1 MKITLSVFLI
11 LFLIPFLIHAQ
22 DSLLHQDSNIKIPN
36 GIYID
41 GIPPIPVPQTET
53 VNPYSFSRFSYL
65 QDWHPTK
72 QEILIIS
79 DIGTVQQAYSV
90 AIPGGMRKQL
100 TFFNEPVS
108 QSLFEPKNGNYI
120 IVLKDK
126 GGDEFYQVYRQDL
139 SSGKTVLLSNGG
151 RSYVSNLFWN
161 KKGDKLYYTS
171 LNPKSSTK
179 QIFSINPEIPASNQI
194 FITLEGPNW
203 NLVCISG
210 DESKVILN
218 APFQGSNSFNT
229 LWLYNVN
236 SGNKQLLLP
245 GKEKKGFYFP
255 IEFSDDDSGMYLIT
269 NQENEFNQLAFYNF
283 KNHDLHILTHFNWD
297 VRSAAL
303 SPDKTKLAFTVNE
316 AGNIKP
322 YVFYTKS
329 KKYEMIKGLP
339 VGFISGMVW
348 AKDSKTLGFQL
359 STSYANSDIY
369 EWNSSTGKVLPWV
382 QNETGGI
389 DASTI
394 PAPELIKW
402 KSFDGLEISGFL
414 YPAAK
419 KFKDKRPV
427 IIDIHGGPVMQSLP
441 IFNNKVNYY
450 TNELGISVI
459 FPNIRGSDGF
469 GKMFAELDNGI
480 KKENA
485 VKDIG
490 SLLDWIA
497 LNPQLD
503 ANRVMVTG
511 GSYGGYMTYR
521 TAIEYNDRIRCAVE
535 AFGISDMF
543 SYKSTIDSVYKEFF
557 TQEYGDDKEPEILE
571 YFRKISPLKNAKKIT
586 KPIFIVQG
594 KNDPRIPYTESEQM
608 VATIKKNG
616 GTVWY
621 LLANNEGHGFSK
633 QENIDY
639 LFYATVEFIKKYLL
653 D

>member
-1 MKITLSVFLI
+1 MKITLSVSLIFFLI
-11 LFLIPFLIHAQ
+11 SPLIYAQGSLQFQ
-22 DSLLHQDSNIKIPN
+22 DSTIKIPT
-36 GIYID
+36 GISID
-41 GIPPIPVPQTET
+41 GIPPITSAQIET
-53 VNPYSFSRFSYL
+53 VIPYSFSRFSYL
-65 QDWHPTK
+65 QDWHPSK
-72 QEILIIS
+72 KGILIIS
-79 DIGTVQQAYSV
+79 ELGTVQQAYSV
-90 AIPGGMRKQL
+90 AMPGGMRKQL
-100 TFFNEPVS
+100 TFFNEPVY

-139 SSGKTVLLSNGG
+139 STGKTVLLSNGG
-151 RSYVSNLFWN
+151 KSYVSNLFWN
-161 KKGDKLYYTS
+161 KKGDKLFYTS

-179 QIFSINPEIPASNQI
+179 QIFVVNPKTPASNHI
-194 FITLEGPNW
+194 FINLEGPNW
-203 NLVCISG
+203 NLSGISR
-210 DESKVILN
+210 DESKVILT
-218 APFQGSNSFNT
+218 APFQGSNSIYT

-236 SGNKQLLLP
+236 SGDKQLLLP
-245 GKEKKGFYFP
+245 GKEKKGSYFP
-255 IEFSDDDSGMYLIT
+255 IEFADDDSGIYLIA
-269 NQENEFNQLAFYNF
+269 NQENEFSQLAFYNF
-283 KNHDLHILTHFNWD
+283 KNHDLHFLTHFNWG
-297 VRSAAL
+297 VRRATL

-316 AGNIKP
+316 AGSIKP
-322 YVFYTKS
+322 YIFYTKT

-339 VGFISGMVW
+339 VGFITGMLW

-369 EWNSSTGKVLPWV
+369 EWNSSNDKVLPWV
-382 QNETGGI
+382 QNETGSV

-394 PAPELIKW
+394 PAPKLIKW

-419 KFKDKRPV
+419 KFRDKRPV
-427 IIDIHGGPVMQSLP
+427 IIDIHGGPVQQSLP
-441 IFNNKVNYY
+441 LFDNKVNYY

-459 FPNIRGSDGF
+459 FPNIRGSAGF
-469 GKMFAELDNGI
+469 GKTFTELDNGT

-490 SLLDWIA
+490 SLLDWVA

-535 AFGISDMF
+535 AFGISDML
-543 SYKSTIDSVYKEFF
+543 SYKNTIDSAYKEFF
-557 TQEYGDDKEPEILE
+557 TQEFGDEKEPGILE
-571 YFRKISPLKNAKKIT
+571 YFRKTSPLRNAEKIT

-608 VATIKKNG
+608 VAAIKKNG

-621 LLANNEGHGFSK
+621 LLANDQGHGFFK
-633 QENIDY
+633 QENNDY
-639 LFYATVEFIKKYLL
+639 LFYATVEFIKKFLL
-653 D
+653 K